1 MRDSSWDWATL
12 VVKLVA
18 PRNMHCDR
26 VGVEKNTL
34 FISHQWIKAFAQS

>member
-1 MRDSSWDWATL
+1 MRDSSWDWATS

-18 PRNMHCDR
+18 PRNMHCDT
-26 VGVEKNTL
+26 VGVEKNTW